1 MRSTSLFRRRRESH
15 RTGGA
20 AAPSQPEGFDP
31 GSFFA
36 GIVWHQRWE
45 MYRDVHTPGLNPVA
59 TILDRA
65 AVPEDLTGRTVLD
78 IGTWNGGCAFECA
91 RRGAARVVGLGPEDP
106 EQTGF
111 CRIQRQLGLT
121 NVDYVKG
128 SVYDID
134 RSRLGTFDVVLLFG
148 VIYHLRYP
156 LLALDKV
163 YEVAAQDLF
172 VESHVIDRYFLAG
185 GETTPRRLAR
195 LSRRLPRTPLWRFY
209 QFDELLGDG
218 TNWFGPNL
226 CALKA
231 AVESA
236 GFAIRHGSAWNDR
249 AALWARKA
257 ERQFRPFGRFGDADC
272 LSISV
277 KPQPGASR

>member
-1 MRSTSLFRRRRESH
+1 MWSSAYSH
-15 RTGGA
+15 RTGSV
-20 AAPSQPEGFDP
+20 AAPPKPDGFDP

-36 GIVWHQRWE
+36 GIVWHQGWE
-45 MYRDVHTPGLNPVA
+45 MYRDVHTPGVNSVA

-78 IGTWNGGCAFECA
+78 IGPWNGGFTFECA
-91 RRGAARVVGLGPEDP
+91 RRGAARVVALGPEDP

-111 CRIQRQLGLT
+111 SRIQRQLGLT

-128 SVYDID
+128 SVYDMD
-134 RSRLGTFDVVLLFG
+134 RGRLGAFDVVLFFG

-156 LLALDKV
+156 LLALDKI
-163 YEVAAQDLF
+163 YDVAARDLF
-172 VESHVIDRYFLAG
+172 VESHVIDQYFLAG
-185 GETTPRRLAR
+185 GETRPRRLAA
-195 LSRRLPRTPLWRFY
+195 LHRRLPHTPLWRFY

-218 TNWFGPNL
+218 TNWFGPNF
-226 CALKA
+226 CALQA

-236 GFAIRHGSAWNDR
+236 GFAVHHSSTWNDR
-249 AALWARKA
+249 AALAARKT
-257 ERQFRPFGRFGDADC
+257 ERQFRPFGRFGDVDC

-277 KPQPGASR
+277 KQ